1 MEMMMM
7 MLRLIEQRVEE
18 LSLSLNGCLCVR
30 LILTCKLMSSFWLM
44 FDYENI
50 VVDGGSREG
59 VEEEKWVEYLLI
71 SLALCM
77 LI

>member
-1 MEMMMM
+1 
-7 MLRLIEQRVEE
+7 
-18 LSLSLNGCLCVR
+18 
-30 LILTCKLMSSFWLM
+30 M
-44 FDYENI
+44 FDYENN